1 MGKEQK
7 TIGFSLNSVELQEY
21 QQNRYPY
28 LMIDYVDEVIP
39 GVSAK
44 GYKNLSLNEWFFP
57 GHFPG
62 EPNMP
67 GALML
72 ESLAQMLTIA
82 ITTLPGNKGKTTR
95 FLSANLIFK
104 KQILPGDKMIIETE
118 VISWKRGILK
128 GKGIAY
134 TNGTIATEAEM
145 VITIPDILEKYTP
158 VKKDCCN
165 DKK

>member
-1 MGKEQK
+1 MESNENLK
-7 TIGFSLNSVELQEY
+7 GFSLNSVELKEY

-28 LMIDYVDEVIP
+28 LMIDHVDEVIP

-44 GYKNLSLNEWFFP
+44 GYKNLTLNEWFFP
-57 GHFPG
+57 VHFPG

-72 ESLAQMLTIA
+72 ESLAQMITIA

-95 FLSANLIFK
+95 FLSANLKFK
-104 KQILPGDKMIIETE
+104 KQILPGDKMVIETE
-118 VISWKRGILK
+118 VISWRRGILK
-128 GKGIAY
+128 GKGYAI

-145 VITIPDILEKYTP
+145 VITIPDILDQFSPGKI
-158 VKKDCCN
+158 KKE
-165 DKK
+165 

>member
-1 MGKEQK
+1 MKEEK
-7 TIGFSLNSVELQEY
+7 TEGFSLDFMELQEY

-39 GVSAK
+39 GKSAK
-44 GYKNLSLNEWFFP
+44 GYKNLTLNEWFFP
-57 GHFPG
+57 KHFPN

-82 ITTLPGNKGKTTR
+82 ITTLPGLKGKTTR
-95 FLSANLIFK
+95 FLSANLKFK
-104 KQILPGDKMIIETE
+104 KQILPGDKMVIETE
-118 VISWKRGILK
+118 VLSWKRGILK

-134 TNGTIATEAEM
+134 INGTIATEAEM
-145 VITIPDILEKYTP
+145 VITIPDILDQYTP
-158 VKKDCCN
+158 KK
-165 DKK
+165 

>member
-1 MGKEQK
+1 MENAKEK
-7 TIGFSLNSVELQEY
+7 GFSLNSVELQEY

-39 GVSAK
+39 GKSAK
-44 GYKNLSLNEWFFP
+44 GYKNLTMNEWFFP
-57 GHFPG
+57 PHFPG

-82 ITTLPGNKGKTTR
+82 ITTLPGLKGKTTR
-95 FLSANLIFK
+95 FLDAKLKFK
-104 KQILPGDKMIIETE
+104 KQVLPGDKMIIETE

-128 GKGIAY
+128 GKGVAI
-134 TNGTIATEAEM
+134 TNGSIATIAEM
-145 VITIPDILEKYTP
+145 IITVPDELDKFSP
-158 VKKDCCN
+158 PKKL
-165 DKK
+165 K